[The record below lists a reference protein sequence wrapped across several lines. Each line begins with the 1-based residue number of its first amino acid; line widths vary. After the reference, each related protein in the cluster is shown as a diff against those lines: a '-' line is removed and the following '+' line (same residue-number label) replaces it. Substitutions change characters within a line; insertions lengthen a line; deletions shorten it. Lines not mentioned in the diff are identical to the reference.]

1 MKKED
6 VIKLVNAGF
15 SKDEI
20 MGLFGDT
27 PAGDKEPEKS
37 ALDPETKEGLSE
49 DNMAVMTEGVSKAII
64 EALQKQNILNSRMPK
79 EEVQSGE
86 DILAT
91 VLDLIDEE

>member
-1 MKKED
+1 MKRED

-15 SKDEI
+15 SKEEI
-20 MGLFGDT
+20 VGLLKDT
-27 PAGDKEPEKS
+27 PAEETKEETPET
-37 ALDPETKEGLSE
+37 PETKEALTS

-64 EALQKQNILNSRMPK
+64 EALQKQNIFNSRMPQ
-79 EEVQSGE
+79 EEQKSGE